1 MESVSH
7 AVSLAANAASLALEG
22 SKDAVAPLWSQ
33 LELITAAALQVV
45 EAFRLLI
52 VEALGQLIRF
62 VLAHPNLTFGAIAVP
77 VVSLALNVG
86 RWLINLSWERGLRDS
101 RSGRLQSAG
110 RKHRLQEME
119 AYMSFSSGES
129 DMEMEAEVEEQ
140 NPGLDSP
147 SLCVQQ
153 KQRVA
158 SLASFMMGGPGSSA
172 LPVECMEFLEAKV
185 EDLDF
190 GPNESVFAQGD
201 RRTSFFVVKEGEVVV
216 ELGSRSSDVYRIG
229 PGNAIVGLLYMLA
242 SLPAQHLPPGSSSEP
257 SLDCTRHSSSS
268 RAGSSGAKVA
278 ALPLESFSEAFER
291 FPKAMQWLVQRL
303 SVRFSTVV
311 FDTLSTYFGLRMEF
325 MTPSTFKALEAL
337 ELRECAPEE
346 AFRQLF
352 KGCGEKAAKELTHAE
367 TLTCEAGDL
376 VFAPQTRAKH
386 LMILLE
392 GEVTVEVQAGGPR
405 PPVSLGDALG
415 ELSILTDKPSPVHYR
430 CVSRCKFAALSRE
443 VCMRLL
449 EQCPRA
455 FTLTLLHL
463 IVGRTASWLHRVDAC
478 LDWLSVE
485 GGSCLFRAGDE
496 MCGFF
501 MVLSGRLVALDVPEK
516 GAKRGTGL
524 KVTDILQR
532 GRLCGELDDCLRRC
546 PYSAT
551 LLASRDTELC
561 RVSPTLLQ
569 LIAMDFPQA
578 ILHFSAYIGSRPS
591 QVEDISSAKYKTTIT
606 VVPATENVDITR
618 VCSELTTALS
628 KLGTTMHISPSTH
641 LFFSPLLKGSAK
653 TLDEFR
659 LARLLAEMEERRRW
673 LVYEAEPACGGK
685 VTDWTKRC
693 VRQAD
698 HILVAAEFNG
708 QGRGDVPQTLNEQY
722 VHTTAPLYVTRELL
736 LLHNGTI
743 KGKASGLASMDDWFV
758 GSAAHADTLKPGVS
772 GFVRHHLFG
781 AGFGKCQ
788 RSTRH
793 YLNCRPWARRWHH
806 VRGEDLRDW
815 ARVARLLAGKAVGVC
830 FGGGGA
836 RGNVHFGVI
845 QAMQELDIPIDV
857 VSGTSFGALA
867 AAMYAISAPEP
878 TSLRSVV
885 KRVMT
890 TQFSTRKLLWDLTF
904 PRTANFTGAFLNSM
918 LKDIF
923 ARRRC
928 EDLLIPFSC
937 TSTDIVQFKEKVHRD
952 GPIWRVVRASMSL
965 VGIAPPLPHQERREN
980 GKVTTTLLVDGGYSN
995 QYPIEVL
1002 RENGAGIV
1010 ICVECC
1016 PDYSPVCT
1024 DYGDAVWGGLV
1035 MLKRRLC
1042 CRRSSHSGI
1051 DPPTQAEIQERLMYL
1066 VEALKAVPR
1075 GPRGRWGGGRQR
1087 R

>member
-1 MESVSH
+1 MYLPRASAPTDHPARYTAAIGRCRRQRQWNVALLLLREVAVVGLQLNGIVASATISACEKSAAWRWALQLLPSARALAGRLRQEVTSFNAASSACEKAARWREAASLLAASRGADVVSFNTVISACEKGGKWAFAVDICEAAFRFRLRSMVTFNATLSACEKCGKWREALALFPPCPDAIARNAALSACEKASCWQQAVLLFGVLSCHDLISFSAVISACEKSALWRQSLGLLSAAAASRVRCDLVARNAACSACEKAAEWQQALGFLGSPDVVTHH
-7 AVSLAANAASLALEG
+7 AAISACERAQEWRCSLVLKLQAQRAPGGSALPVQSAPWRLAQRLLGLEPDLVARNSFLSSCQKAANWLQALGLFAYGWSLAAPCAASACGAQGRWRRSLW
-22 SKDAVAPLWSQ
+22 VAS
-33 LELITAAALQVV
+33 TSTD
-45 EAFRLLI
+45 
-52 VEALGQLIRF
+52 ALG
-62 VLAHPNLTFGAIAVP
+62 PAIAACEQ
-77 VVSLALNVG
+77 ALKM
-86 RWLINLSWERGLRDS
+86 LINLSWERGLRDS

-532 GRLCGELDDCLRRC
+532 GRLCGELDCLRRC

-685 VTDWTKRC
+685 VT
-693 VRQAD
+693 
-698 HILVAAEFNG
+698 
-708 QGRGDVPQTLNEQY
+708 
-722 VHTTAPLYVTRELL
+722 
-736 LLHNGTI
+736 
-743 KGKASGLASMDDWFV
+743 
-758 GSAAHADTLKPGVS
+758 
-772 GFVRHHLFG
+772 
-781 AGFGKCQ
+781 
-788 RSTRH
+788 
-793 YLNCRPWARRWHH
+793 
-806 VRGEDLRDW
+806 
-815 ARVARLLAGKAVGVC
+815 
-830 FGGGGA
+830 
-836 RGNVHFGVI
+836 
-845 QAMQELDIPIDV
+845 
-857 VSGTSFGALA
+857 
-867 AAMYAISAPEP
+867 
-878 TSLRSVV
+878 
-885 KRVMT
+885 
-890 TQFSTRKLLWDLTF
+890 
-904 PRTANFTGAFLNSM
+904 
-918 LKDIF
+918 
-923 ARRRC
+923 
-928 EDLLIPFSC
+928 
-937 TSTDIVQFKEKVHRD
+937 
-952 GPIWRVVRASMSL
+952 
-965 VGIAPPLPHQERREN
+965 
-980 GKVTTTLLVDGGYSN
+980 
-995 QYPIEVL
+995 
-1002 RENGAGIV
+1002 
-1010 ICVECC
+1010 
-1016 PDYSPVCT
+1016 
-1024 DYGDAVWGGLV
+1024 
-1035 MLKRRLC
+1035 
-1042 CRRSSHSGI
+1042 
-1051 DPPTQAEIQERLMYL
+1051 
-1066 VEALKAVPR
+1066 
-1075 GPRGRWGGGRQR
+1075 
-1087 R
+1087 